1 MKRIWMRLSPA
12 RVLALG
18 FAGLILIGSA
28 LLSLPVCQR
37 VRLNYLDALYM
48 ATSATCVTGLAVV
61 DVADTFTPLGRCVM
75 GALIQLGGLGVAT
88 IGAGF
93 VLAAGRRMN
102 LREKSL
108 VQSAL
113 TLDSGKGVT
122 RLLKCVFLTT
132 LATELS
138 GTAIGYISFSRDH
151 APLDALGISLFHAIA
166 SFNNAGFDILGNMQN
181 LIPYRGDA
189 LLNLNTCAMIF
200 IGGIGFPVILEAI
213 ERRFRW
219 RKMSM
224 HARAA
229 ISVSVFLLIAG
240 AALLKCTERFSWLD
254 AALFSFSTRTA
265 GFSTVPLSA
274 FTPAGLM
281 VVMALMF
288 VGASPGSTGG
298 GIKTTTLLVLVKG
311 LKSAATNRSER
322 TFHFSVPK
330 DAFKKAATLFS
341 MGILLIGGSTFLLL
355 IFEKNLGIADALFEM
370 VSAFGT
376 VGLSTGV
383 TPGLSA
389 AGKLVSIA
397 IMLIGRLG
405 PMTVATLWYFSRGE
419 LARYPEG
426 NIAIG

>member
-75 GALIQLGGLGVAT
+75 GALIQLGGLGVAM

-93 VLAAGRRMN
+93 VLAAGRKMN

-113 TLDSGKGVT
+113 NLDSGKGVT

-240 AALLKCTERFSWLD
+240 AALLKCTERFSGRTRC
-254 AALFSFSTRTA
+254 FSAFSTRTA
-265 GFSTVPLSA
+265 AFRRFTLA

-397 IMLIGRLG
+397 MMLIGRLG
-405 PMTVATLWYFSRGE
+405 PMTVATLWHFSRGE